1 MTTTLDKEALQK
13 AWLSYEE
20 IESVKRWLAD
30 VEAGRVFSEEEFYK
44 NLEKRLF
51 HKKESYV

>member
-30 VEAGRVFSEEEFYK
+30 IEAGRVVSFEDVKRNARKKVFSQQET
-44 NLEKRLF
+44 
-51 HKKESYV
+51 HV

>member
-1 MTTTLDKEALQK
+1 MKTTIDLEALQK
-13 AWLSYEE
+13 AWLSFEE

-30 VEAGRVFSEEEFYK
+30 IEAGRVYSEEEFYM

-51 HKKESYV
+51 DKKESYV

>member
-1 MTTTLDKEALQK
+1 MTTTLDMEALQK
-13 AWLSYEE
+13 AGLSYEE

-30 VEAGRVFSEEEFYK
+30 IEAGRVYSEEEFYK